1 MGVGN
6 MRDKRKPAEY
16 FSDYIDYEKS
26 RIAKKEAKL
35 KDCNEEDKITRISG
49 NLFLSQMNLLVASFS
64 VGATKAEM
72 QEIHSALSAT
82 AKHIQTIPY
91 RDALVMASFAVM
103 LGNASAM
110 EPVLNR
116 FSSVFNGD
124 KLLNGLATY
133 LREGTAIW
141 TGTYKYASYSDLDA
155 VLSARS
161 TDDAERE
168 LLAYLSVWYSK
179 CSDCAW
185 YDTLNSPNDVYNGYW
200 CFEAAALSV
209 ILDLNECVLAGSE
222 YYPAL

>member
-1 MGVGN
+1 

-26 RIAKKEAKL
+26 RIEKKEAKL
-35 KDCNEEDKITRISG
+35 KDCNEDEKIMRISG

-64 VGATKAEM
+64 VGATKAKM
-72 QEIHSALSAT
+72 QEIHSALCAT

-116 FSSVFNGD
+116 FRSVFNGD

-185 YDTLNSPNDVYNGYW
+185 YGTLNSSSDVYNGYW
-200 CFEAAALSV
+200 CFEAGALAV
-209 ILDLNECVLAGSE
+209 ILNLNESVLASSE